1 MTKISLIKI
10 MVFSAIFLTA
20 GFLVLNFALAQ
31 SCPSDTQVEGTQAT
45 LVGEI
50 TNDGGDPNLEVW
62 FRYGKTASYGSETS
76 HQSKYGTGVF
86 CATIY
91 GLESGTTY
99 YYQAIA
105 KNRGG
110 TSYGEAKSFTTT
122 SSGSAPT
129 VTTNSATSISQNSAT
144 LNGSVNPNS
153 VETNAWF
160 EYGTTSSLGS
170 TTGSQSIG
178 SGSSSSNITYSLSG
192 LASNTT
198 YYFRAVASN
207 SYGTTYGGILS
218 FTTSQSGSAPTV
230 TTNSASSVSTNSAT
244 LNGSVNPNSVETNA
258 WFEYGTTSSLGSS
271 TGSQSIGSGNSS
283 VSYSY
288 SLGGLS
294 SNTTYYFRAVASNS
308 YGTTYGGILNFTTSA
323 DSSYSYSHSYGQP
336 SIITQSASPVYQ
348 NSALLNGSVNPN
360 GGVTSAWFQWGTT
373 TNLNN
378 TTTIQPVG
386 AGASY
391 LNYSAALTGL
401 SANTTYYFRA
411 VASSPSGTV
420 YGSILS
426 FTTSQASAPI
436 ITYQSTQPQVVY
448 AQSASKST
456 ITSPSLVLLISNID
470 KDVVEAG
477 EDLNYV
483 VVYKNISQQKLSS
496 VVLKVTTPV
505 ETIFLGSNPRGAS
518 VEGNNITYQVGD
530 LGINEEGTINIR
542 VKVKNSIRTNDTL
555 IFATVLE
562 YLDKDDNFHSNNHFL
577 AVVVISG
584 SSLLAAL
591 ISAGGF
597 NWVWGLILGLII
609 GFLIYWFGLRKKF
622 R

>member
-1 MTKISLIKI
+1 MIKSIKSFKI
-10 MVFSAIFLTA
+10 FSAAVVLAAILLPTNFSQAATFTATEPTLRVGNYSQNPGSNNWQTSISANAGDIISFLIYYNNNSA
-20 GFLVLNFALAQ
+20 
-31 SCPSDTQVEGTQAT
+31 D
-45 LVGEI
+45 
-50 TNDGGDPNLEVW
+50 
-62 FRYGKTASYGSETS
+62 TASQTKVKLNLPSGQFTSGSITGNVWASNANQLDGSVFVSLSSSQTLTYIPDSVRWYPVCRSGQTSSLPYSQSGSEIIS
-76 HQSKYGTGVF
+76 GS
-86 CATIY
+86 
-91 GLESGTTY
+91 GLNLGDISAGSIGCVVVRV
-99 YYQAIA
+99 QVG
-105 KNRGG
+105 N
-110 TSYGEAKSFTTT
+110 S

-129 VTTNSATSISQNSAT
+129 VFTNSATNISQNSAT
-144 LNGSVNPNS
+144 LNGSVNPNNS
-153 VETNAWF
+153 STNAWF

-170 TTGSQSIG
+170 T
-178 SGSSSSNITYSLSG
+178 
-192 LASNTT
+192 
-198 YYFRAVASN
+198 
-207 SYGTTYGGILS
+207 
-218 FTTSQSGSAPTV
+218 
-230 TTNSASSVSTNSAT
+230 
-244 LNGSVNPNSVETNA
+244 
-258 WFEYGTTSSLGSS
+258 

-323 DSSYSYSHSYGQP
+323 SESTSPYSYSQP
-336 SIITQSASPVYQ
+336 SIITQNASPVYQ

-360 GGVTSAWFQWGTT
+360 SGVTSAWFQWGTT

-391 LNYSAALTGL
+391 LNYSFALTGL

-411 VASSPSGTV
+411 ATSNPSGTV

-426 FTTSQASAPI
+426 FTTSQASIVPY
-436 ITYQSTQPQVVY
+436 TYQPTQPQVIY
-448 AQSASKST
+448 TQSASKST

-470 KDVVEAG
+470 KDVVESG

-584 SSLLAAL
+584 RPLLAAL
-591 ISAGGF
+591 ISAVGF

>member
-31 SCPSDTQVEGTQAT
+31 SCPSDTQVEETQAT
-45 LVGEI
+45 LVGKI

-99 YYQAIA
+99 YYQAVA

-170 TTGSQSIG
+170 TTGSQSVG
-178 SGSSSSNITYSLSG
+178 SGNSTVSYSYSLSG
-192 LASNTT
+192 LSSNTT

-218 FTTSQSGSAPTV
+218 FTTS
-230 TTNSASSVSTNSAT
+230 
-244 LNGSVNPNSVETNA
+244 
-258 WFEYGTTSSLGSS
+258 
-271 TGSQSIGSGNSS
+271 
-283 VSYSY
+283 
-288 SLGGLS
+288 
-294 SNTTYYFRAVASNS
+294 
-308 YGTTYGGILNFTTSA
+308 A
-323 DSSYSYSHSYGQP
+323 DSSYSYSYGQP

-411 VASSPSGTV
+411 VASSPSDTV

-470 KDVVEAG
+470 KDVVEAR
-477 EDLNYV
+477 EKLNYV

-505 ETIFLGSNPRGAS
+505 ETVFLGSNPRGAS

-542 VKVKNSIRTNDTL
+542 VEVKNSVRTNDTL

-577 AVVVISG
+577 AVVVIG
-584 SSLLAAL
+584 GGSLLAAL
-591 ISAGGF
+591 ISAAGF

-622 R
+622 A